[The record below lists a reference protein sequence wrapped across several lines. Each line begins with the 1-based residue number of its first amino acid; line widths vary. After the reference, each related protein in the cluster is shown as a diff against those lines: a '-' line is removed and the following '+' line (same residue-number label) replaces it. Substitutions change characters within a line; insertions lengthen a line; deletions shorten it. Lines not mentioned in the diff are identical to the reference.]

1 MAHHV
6 AVAYIQHYKAFSWAC
21 YDFLIFRESFPS
33 AVSGNLV
40 GEPMEVITDKP
51 AIACESPVVKDML
64 PNSLV
69 NTVPAAGAAQTLEED
84 SMQVD
89 DDMTSCV
96 HKLEEK
102 QKLTM

>member
-1 MAHHV
+1 
-6 AVAYIQHYKAFSWAC
+6 
-21 YDFLIFRESFPS
+21 
-33 AVSGNLV
+33 
-40 GEPMEVITDKP
+40 MEVITDKP